1 MGDATASRTSEP
13 RRSPKGPHPLWA
25 LAATT
30 VAGLVLFALLGSHLQ
45 QMQHVFRYFEEEN
58 LPLERLIERSRHLRE
73 IQLRAARV
81 AVERGDLRGEA
92 SYRNDAGELKTVLE
106 EIGRRAAAVDSAAAE
121 QLGAAAEQ
129 LTTLEERA
137 FTLVR
142 RGQRRAATALLDGEE
157 HAEQQ
162 QRYVEA
168 TASLDLALRR
178 QMEDATQRFRQH
190 LSSAGVV
197 VLGGAMVLFALWL
210 ISLAL
215 VRRYFAAQRR
225 VTETLQA
232 SHAEQQQRV
241 TERTAGLARLNRELH
256 VAQRQA
262 LETAT
267 RMQTVAHAAAE
278 FTAAHTVE
286 ALERV
291 ARDACARVISFD
303 SFALNLYDE
312 RSQTLL
318 ATGLATEPRAGAH
331 GVGVRDDRR
340 SLLALHA
347 GRPAVSDDLPMAA
360 GKGAESVIRS
370 PILAEKRALGVITVR
385 SKTPDLYTPQDI
397 EVLEVIGALAG
408 TALLNIQLLS
418 ERNASEEE
426 LRVREIRF
434 RSLIEHAQD
443 LITVLDAGGTILHQ
457 TPSLERLVGYAPEEM
472 VGGSIFALVHRE
484 DEGALSTLYRQAL
497 ANPGVTLSAELRLQ
511 HRNGSWRTFETVGR
525 NLLDDP
531 AVAALVFN
539 SRDITERKLAEAA
552 LQQREEQLRQAQ
564 KLEAV
569 GRLAGG
575 VAHDFNNLLT
585 AITGNTE
592 LLLLDLAD
600 NETACSDLQ
609 EIRKAADR
617 AASLTQQLLAFSRR
631 QILQPKVL
639 NLNQLLDGA
648 DQTLRRLIGEQ
659 IELVTRYDP
668 RIGRIKADPEQIEQ
682 VLLNLVAN
690 ARDAM
695 PRGGRLIIQTQGS
708 DVTRT
713 RGRSD
718 EPIPA
723 GSYVVLTVIDSGC
736 GMDAATRERMFE
748 PFFTT
753 KEQGKNTGLGLATV
767 YGIIKQS
774 GGHVSVYSEANRGTT
789 IKVYL
794 PRVEEALDTPTPEP
808 AGEVSHGSETVL
820 VVDDQAS
827 VRTMVRRILQR
838 SGYAVLEAENGEA
851 ALFVWE
857 RHRETIGL
865 VLTDLMMPVMDGRE
879 LARRL
884 AAVHPALKMIYMS
897 GYSEEAAV
905 WMGELGGHTAFLQK
919 PFTPRDLALK
929 MREVLDA
936 GTAEL
941 QPQPALTP

>member
-1 MGDATASRTSEP
+1 M
-13 RRSPKGPHPLWA
+13 
-25 LAATT
+25 ATT

-73 IQLRAARV
+73 IQLRAARM

-106 EIGRRAAAVDSAAAE
+106 EIGRRAAAVDSAGAA

-190 LSSAGVV
+190 LSSAGMV

-303 SFALNLYDE
+303 SFALNLYEE

-318 ATGLATEPRAGAH
+318 AAGLATEPRAGAH

-370 PILAEKRALGVITVR
+370 PILAEKRVLGVITAR
-385 SKTPDLYTPQDI
+385 SKTPDLYTPQDV

-457 TPSLERLVGYAPEEM
+457 SPSLERLVGYAPEEM

-585 AITGNTE
+585 PIVGS
-592 LLLLDLAD
+592 LDLLRRRGVGGEREQRLIDGA
-600 NETACSDLQ
+600 LQ
-609 EIRKAADR
+609 SADR
-617 AASLTQQLLAFSRR
+617 AKTLVQRLLAFARR
-631 QILQPKVL
+631 QPLQATSVDIAGLVTGMADLVASTTGPQIKVVVDVAEGVPAARADANQLEMAIL
-639 NLNQLLDGA
+639 NLA
-648 DQTLRRLIGEQ
+648 
-659 IELVTRYDP
+659 V
-668 RIGRIKADPEQIEQ
+668 
-682 VLLNLVAN
+682 N
-690 ARDAM
+690 ARDVM
-695 PRGGRLIIQTQGS
+695 TDGGTLRISAAGETIGPGHRSGLDPGPYVRLSVADTG
-708 DVTRT
+708 T
-713 RGRSD
+713 
-718 EPIPA
+718 
-723 GSYVVLTVIDSGC
+723 
-736 GMDAATRERMFE
+736 GMDAATLARAVE
-748 PFFTT
+748 PFFST
-753 KEQGKNTGLGLATV
+753 KGIGKGTGLGLSMVHGLASQLGGALALSSKPGLGTNVELWLPQAPEPAETGDSPAAPVAGGGKGTV
-767 YGIIKQS
+767 LLVDDEVLIRMS
-774 GGHVSVYSEANRGTT
+774 TADMLTEAGYE
-789 IKVYL
+789 V
-794 PRVEEALDTPTPEP
+794 VEASSAEEALKLFDRGAAIDLLVTDHLMSGMTG
-808 AGEVSHGSETVL
+808 GELADVVRDRWPDLPVL
-820 VVDDQAS
+820 IV
-827 VRTMVRRILQR
+827 
-838 SGYAVLEAENGEA
+838 SGYAETDGMPSDLPRLAKPFREA
-851 ALFVWE
+851 
-857 RHRETIGL
+857 
-865 VLTDLMMPVMDGRE
+865 DLMAVVRQMTDG
-879 LARRL
+879 
-884 AAVHPALKMIYMS
+884 
-897 GYSEEAAV
+897 
-905 WMGELGGHTAFLQK
+905 T
-919 PFTPRDLALK
+919 
-929 MREVLDA
+929 
-936 GTAEL
+936 
-941 QPQPALTP
+941 